1 MITLAHEVC
10 RHPDDPIDFDLHR
23 SKSTI
28 LCNQVMRQMIKAA
41 LFANGILIATRAAP
55 FAAMFI
61 IGLAATIHVAAEEVR
76 PREGFLH
83 SDLSR

>member
-10 RHPDDPIDFDLHR
+10 RHPDGPIDFDLYR

-28 LCNQVMRQMIKAA
+28 LRNQVMRQMIKAA
-41 LFANGILIATRAAP
+41 LFANGVLIAAWAVS

-61 IGLAATIHVAAEEVR
+61 IGLAATTHVAAEEVR